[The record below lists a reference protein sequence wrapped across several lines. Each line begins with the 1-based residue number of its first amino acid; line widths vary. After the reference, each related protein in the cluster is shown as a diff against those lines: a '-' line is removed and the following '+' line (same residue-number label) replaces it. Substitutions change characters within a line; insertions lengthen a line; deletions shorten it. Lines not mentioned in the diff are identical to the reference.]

1 MPSWLLRFCP
11 SDACSISRVYAIFRV
26 SSGFFTLPSD
36 GWNQKIQSS
45 VGTLFGGLLCICC
58 DDDVY
63 VSFLFSRDVCPK
75 SPPFRLPRD
84 SCTQRLS
91 LAPHL
96 YFYLTMKLLLSVA
109 AALSIGFA
117 SAAPAIVW
125 KAGSSPA
132 SPSHISEQTDTRSLL
147 SSVFDNDDSA
157 SSSSGLS
164 AVIFLVGRDSD
175 GSEGLVSMASSGK
188 LPGVQAKHAHADS
201 IHYHVD
207 GVESSRTVAKDA
219 RLSGGMNVVEV
230 ALDEFHRKLA
240 SLAQSEQD
248 EEESAVSVEGGK
260 KVNKS
265 EQKRRRA
272 ISEADVL
279 IVSVTDKDNAAAID
293 SSIVKA
299 IDSKLVR
306 NVILSSIRSTN
317 EVKHSRRMAV
327 VDKITKSAQGAA
339 ARRRLQDNDQNNN
352 NGEQQQA
359 TGVYYVNM
367 TPNIFAGLLF
377 FFMFVFVTHLGLS
390 CMNMIEG
397 QDVYVKK
404 MPAIGREV

>member
-1 MPSWLLRFCP
+1 
-11 SDACSISRVYAIFRV
+11 
-26 SSGFFTLPSD
+26 
-36 GWNQKIQSS
+36 
-45 VGTLFGGLLCICC
+45 
-58 DDDVY
+58 
-63 VSFLFSRDVCPK
+63 
-75 SPPFRLPRD
+75 
-84 SCTQRLS
+84 
-91 LAPHL
+91 
-96 YFYLTMKLLLSVA
+96 MKLLLSVA
-109 AALSIGFA
+109 TAALSIGL
-117 SAAPAIVW
+117 STAAPAIVW

-132 SPSHISEQTDTRSLL
+132 SPSHISERTDTRSLL
-147 SSVFDNDDSA
+147 ASTLNNDDSA
-157 SSSSGLS
+157 ALESGLS
-164 AVIFLVGRDSD
+164 AVIFLVGRDAD

-188 LPGVQAKHAHADS
+188 LPGVQEKHAHADS

-240 SLAQSEQD
+240 SLAQSEQED
-248 EEESAVSVEGGK
+248 ELVEEDAAVEGGNK
-260 KVNKS
+260 KAKKA

-299 IDSKLVR
+299 IDSKVVQ
-306 NVILSSIRSTN
+306 NVILSSIRSTD
-317 EVKHSRRMAV
+317 EVKRSRTLAV
-327 VDKITKSAQGAA
+327 VDKMNKSARSASAG
-339 ARRRLQDNDQNNN
+339 RRRLDEENGDENN
-352 NGEQQQA
+352 NGNAADAE
-359 TGVYYVNM
+359 GVYYVNM

>member
-1 MPSWLLRFCP
+1 
-11 SDACSISRVYAIFRV
+11 
-26 SSGFFTLPSD
+26 
-36 GWNQKIQSS
+36 
-45 VGTLFGGLLCICC
+45 
-58 DDDVY
+58 
-63 VSFLFSRDVCPK
+63 
-75 SPPFRLPRD
+75 
-84 SCTQRLS
+84 
-91 LAPHL
+91 
-96 YFYLTMKLLLSVA
+96 MKFLLSVA
-109 AALSIGFA
+109 TAALSIGLA
-117 SAAPAIVW
+117 TAAPAIVW

-132 SPSHISEQTDTRSLL
+132 APSYISERSDTRSLL
-147 SSVFDNDDSA
+147 ASTLNNDDSSEA
-157 SSSSGLS
+157 STGLS
-164 AVIFLVGRDSD
+164 AVIFLVERDAD
-175 GSEGLVSMASSGK
+175 GSEGLVSMAASGK
-188 LPGVQAKHAHADS
+188 LPGVQEKHAHADS

-207 GVESSRTVAKDA
+207 GVESSRTVARDA

-248 EEESAVSVEGGK
+248 EEVAEEAAVEGGK
-260 KVNKS
+260 KVKKA

-272 ISEADVL
+272 ISEADIL

-299 IDSKLVR
+299 IDSKVVQ
-306 NVILSSIRSTN
+306 NVILSSIRSTD
-317 EVKHSRRMAV
+317 EVKRSRRMAV
-327 VDKITKSAQGAA
+327 VDKMNKSARSASAG
-339 ARRRLQDNDQNNN
+339 RRRLDENNQNNN
-352 NGEQQQA
+352 DNGNQQQEE
-359 TGVYYVNM
+359 GVYYVNM